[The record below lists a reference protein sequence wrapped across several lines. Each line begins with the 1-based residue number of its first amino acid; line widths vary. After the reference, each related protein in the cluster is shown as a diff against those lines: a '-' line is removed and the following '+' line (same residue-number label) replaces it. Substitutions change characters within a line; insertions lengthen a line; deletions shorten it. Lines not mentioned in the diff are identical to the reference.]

1 MSPLLLDF
9 LYNKGK
15 DSKNY
20 KRPGRFVMNEIE
32 RVRVYLQEKNPQ
44 LEIIV
49 LEDNT
54 STAALAAQA
63 LGTEVGQIAKSILFK
78 TKSENYFMVVSAGDV
93 RMDSKAMKEELGEK
107 VRMANADEV
116 LAMTGFNVGGVCPF
130 ALHQELPIYLDESLK
145 RYDVVYAAAGT
156 AHTALPIS
164 YEELLNITAG
174 RACKFSA

>member
-1 MSPLLLDF
+1 
-9 LYNKGK
+9 
-15 DSKNY
+15 
-20 KRPGRFVMNEIE
+20 MNEIE
-32 RVRVYLQEKNPQ
+32 RVRAYLHYRNPQ
-44 LEIIV
+44 LNIIV
-49 LEDNT
+49 MEDNT

-78 TKSENYFMVVSAGDV
+78 TKSDKYFMVVSAGDV
-93 RMDSKAMKEELGEK
+93 RLDAKAMKGELGEK
-107 VRMANADEV
+107 VRMADADEV
-116 LAMTGFNVGGVCPF
+116 LEMTGFKVGGVCPF
-130 ALHQELPIYLDESLK
+130 ALRQELPIYLDESLK